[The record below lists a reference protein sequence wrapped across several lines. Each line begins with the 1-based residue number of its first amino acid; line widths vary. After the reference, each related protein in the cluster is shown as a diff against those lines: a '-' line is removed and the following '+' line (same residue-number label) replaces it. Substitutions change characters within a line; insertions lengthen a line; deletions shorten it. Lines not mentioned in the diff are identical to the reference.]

1 LDAIVYPELFS
12 LGPFTLFSS
21 TIGPITVYTYGVL
34 LAASYLLGLRLAMW
48 RAKRWGLDASRVL
61 DLGIYIIIAALVGA
75 KLLLLVV
82 EFDQFRSSPQE
93 LLTLARS
100 GGVFYGGLL
109 LAVAVAFWYIAKHRM
124 PFWTTCDVFA
134 PGIALGHV
142 TGRLGCLAAG
152 CCYGR
157 PTDVPWAIVFT
168 NPLAA
173 ANVGTPLGIPL
184 HPTQIYEAG
193 AALLILGII
202 LATEQRGRRFAGR
215 TFWSYMFLYAVSRY
229 IIEIYRGDP
238 RGTVLGIFSTS
249 QFISLVLG
257 PLSLAMLFWLSRSA
271 PPAPQTQRRPRR
283 AAA

>member
-1 LDAIVYPELFS
+1 MYPELFS
-12 LGPFTLFSS
+12 IGPFTIYS
-21 TIGPITVYTYGVL
+21 YGVL

-48 RAKRWGLDASRVL
+48 RARRWGLDASKVL

-82 EFDQFRSSPQE
+82 DFDQFRQPGE
-93 LLTLARS
+93 LMTLARS

-109 LAVAVAFWYIAKHRM
+109 AAVGVAFWYIARHRM

-193 AALLILGII
+193 AELLILGVI
-202 LATEQRGRRFAGR
+202 LASERRGRVFAGR
-215 TFWSYMFLYAVSRY
+215 TFWLYMFLYAVSRY
-229 IIEIYRGDP
+229 IIEMYRGDP
-238 RGTVLGIFSTS
+238 RGMVFDVFSTS
-249 QFISLVLG
+249 QFISLVLA
-257 PLSLAMLFWLSRSA
+257 PLSLAMLFWLSRST
-271 PPAPQTQRRPRR
+271 PVTPERMPKRRR